1 MTVFNVCS
9 AKFTFGDQNEVGT
22 DTKLTCIS
30 VSIKW
35 REATLIDDPRAA
47 PYIGYNILVSS
58 DQGQMYTSQKNV
70 TFQVTPDQWQE
81 TTLTGL
87 LSRTEYWIKLAVYR
101 IYSDGNVYQSQDMSD
116 VIIITTKNL
125 SEFIIYTCI

>member
-1 MTVFNVCS
+1 MSFRNEDELRVDPVVPSKS
-9 AKFTFGDQNEVGT
+9 AT
-22 DTKLTCIS
+22 
-30 VSIKW
+30 IKW

-47 PYIGYNILVSS
+47 PYVGYNILVSS

-87 LSRTEYWIKLAVYR
+87 LSGTEYWMKLAVYR
-101 IYSDGNVYQSQDMSD
+101 IYSGGTVYQSHAMSD
-116 VIIITTKNL
+116 VIVITTPTT
-125 SEFIIYTCI
+125 SESN